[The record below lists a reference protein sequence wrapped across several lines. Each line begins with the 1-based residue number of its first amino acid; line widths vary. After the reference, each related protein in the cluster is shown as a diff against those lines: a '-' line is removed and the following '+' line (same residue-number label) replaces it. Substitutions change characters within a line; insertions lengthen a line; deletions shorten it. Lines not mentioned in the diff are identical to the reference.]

1 MRSRLGVMQ
10 GRLSPPINGKIQ
22 AFPVQTWQLE
32 FQTAYNLELGG
43 IEWTIDSHN
52 FWGHPL
58 IDIQKSHLVQNLRE
72 KTGFFLNTVTCDFF
86 MQLQPWDS
94 EIGLDEIFEMVT
106 ALANS
111 AVLIEGLILII
122 PLVDSGSPKTAKD
135 WVLLREFLHKLEPIF
150 VKNKAKIAFE
160 FDVEPIQQVEFVAHF
175 ESSIFG
181 INFDS
186 GNSASNGFDP
196 AEELKVILPYLFN
209 VHIKDRLFRGTTVP
223 LGTGATDFKV
233 IAEFFAKNPY
243 KGNFV
248 LQGARVEELAEEE
261 TVLRY
266 INFCKRLGLT

>member
-1 MRSRLGVMQ
+1 MQ